1 MAASNVKYLACLFSL
16 LLFPGICLSGAVK
29 DDPAAEYEEVVR
41 DSAVLFRFVPGRLMF
56 YYHYKDN
63 ENAIPKADSIIRAN
77 MDAIISGDA
86 FIRIRGFCTSW
97 PTYAQNRAA
106 VKNRSNQVK
115 SYYITHTGMKE
126 EYYLTT
132 NSTEPDTVFSD
143 RGGDLVALLYV
154 EKIKKP
160 VRPPFIPV
168 LGDVP
173 QIQAKIES
181 DSGLE
186 PLRRVSSCP
195 APSSLPVDEAP
206 SRTVPPA
213 ASDAATAP
221 KIRKPLIF
229 NVKTNLLYDA
239 VGFPSLEVEIPIGRR
254 FSVNAEGAVAWWS
267 GKKRDTYYQIDLLSP
282 EVRWWFG
289 QRSRW
294 HGHYVGAFGM
304 VGLYD
309 LEWKG
314 SRGYQGEYW
323 SAGFSYG
330 YMFPIGKSLSLEAGI
345 GLGVLSTGYEEYVPM
360 DNHYVYQQSSR
371 TVYWGP
377 VKLKLGLVWRIGD
390 KPGKTRRAAL

>member
-16 LLFPGICLSGAVK
+16 LFFPGVCLRGAV
-29 DDPAAEYEEVVR
+29 DEAPAAEYEEVVR

-97 PTYAQNRAA
+97 PTFAQNRAA

-168 LGDVP
+168 PGDVP
-173 QIQAKIES
+173 SITALADH

-186 PLRRVSSCP
+186 TLRKALPCPSRRQP
-195 APSSLPVDEAP
+195 APDAVS
-206 SRTVPPA
+206 PA
-213 ASDAATAP
+213 VRD
-221 KIRKPLIF
+221 RKPLLLNI
-229 NVKTNLLYDA
+229 KTNLLYDA
-239 VGFPSLEVEIPIGRR
+239 AGFPSLEVEIPIGRR

-330 YMFPIGKSLSLEAGI
+330 YMFPIGKRLSLEAGI
-345 GLGVLSTGYEEYVPM
+345 GLGFLSTGYEEYVPM

>member
-1 MAASNVKYLACLFSL
+1 M
-16 LLFPGICLSGAVK
+16 
-29 DDPAAEYEEVVR
+29 E
-41 DSAVLFRFVPGRLMF
+41 
-56 YYHYKDN
+56 
-63 ENAIPKADSIIRAN
+63 
-77 MDAIISGDA
+77 
-86 FIRIRGFCTSW
+86 T
-97 PTYAQNRAA
+97 
-106 VKNRSNQVK
+106 
-115 SYYITHTGMKE
+115 
-126 EYYLTT
+126 
-132 NSTEPDTVFSD
+132 
-143 RGGDLVALLYV
+143 
-154 EKIKKP
+154 
-160 VRPPFIPV
+160 
-168 LGDVP
+168 
-173 QIQAKIES
+173 
-181 DSGLE
+181 
-186 PLRRVSSCP
+186 LRKVSSCP
-195 APSSLPVDEAP
+195 SRRQPAPEAV
-206 SRTVPPA
+206 TPA
-213 ASDAATAP
+213 VRD
-221 KIRKPLIF
+221 RKPLLLNI
-229 NVKTNLLYDA
+229 KTNLLYDA
-239 VGFPSLEVEIPIGRR
+239 AGFPSLEVEIPIGRR

-267 GKKRDTYYQIDLLSP
+267 GKKRDTYYQLDLLSP